1 MKGQGIDD
9 VTNGWHP
16 DERHW
21 LEEFRNTLRAAYG
34 NAVEKALLFGS
45 RARGDW
51 RTDSD
56 IDVMVIVKEEAAG
69 TQERIADMAIELVF
83 DAEYWKA
90 VPCVLT
96 STASE
101 WTEGPIQRVSACYER
116 RPPAAGPPSAAAPK
130 AAVSRTRGTGP
141 AAVKERI
148 TLSTS
153 IEPHDLPGR
162 CRVPS
167 RHGGTKVSS
176 PSGRNGSVRPRSAL
190 T

>member
-56 IDVMVIVKEEAAG
+56 IDVMVIVKEEATG

-101 WTEGPIQRVSACYER
+101 WTEGLTTGFAFHH
-116 RPPAAGPPSAAAPK
+116 
-130 AAVSRTRGTGP
+130 AVDSEGIR
-141 AAVKERI
+141 
-148 TLSTS
+148 L
-153 IEPHDLPGR
+153 L
-162 CRVPS
+162 
-167 RHGGTKVSS
+167 
-176 PSGRNGSVRPRSAL
+176 
-190 T
+190 

>member
-56 IDVMVIVKEEAAG
+56 IDVMVIVKEGGGGDAG
-69 TQERIADMAIELVF
+69 ENR
-83 DAEYWKA
+83 
-90 VPCVLT
+90 
-96 STASE
+96 
-101 WTEGPIQRVSACYER
+101 
-116 RPPAAGPPSAAAPK
+116 
-130 AAVSRTRGTGP
+130 
-141 AAVKERI
+141 
-148 TLSTS
+148 
-153 IEPHDLPGR
+153 
-162 CRVPS
+162 
-167 RHGGTKVSS
+167 RHGDRARVRRGILE
-176 PSGRNGSVRPRSAL
+176 SGPVRSDEHGVRMDGRTDSEGIRL
-190 T
+190 L